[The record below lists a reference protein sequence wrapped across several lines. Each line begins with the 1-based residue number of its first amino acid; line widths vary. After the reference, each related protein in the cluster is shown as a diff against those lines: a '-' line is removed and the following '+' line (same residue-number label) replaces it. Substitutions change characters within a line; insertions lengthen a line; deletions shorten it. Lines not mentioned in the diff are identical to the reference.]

1 MEQFQD
7 MRETGLAGLDMC
19 LVLLVLITCHTG
31 DGTRSV

>member
-19 LVLLVLITCHTG
+19 LVLL
-31 DGTRSV
+31 RSDYVPYR